1 MKQPFSI
8 ERFEIIPL
16 KQPFINGCLGFQ
28 AWIYIHFFVNKNVN
42 ISIYKYVCANISHL
56 YMHFIFC
63 IYLPVTYMSCMMC
76 SDFLKGQL
84 SFNKKT
90 KKLQSVHDFA
100 WFFGVLC
107 PLPKG
112 LVRVIRDHP
121 KVSYQAFQATV
132 RRLDHYTKGM
142 FEAFFWNKKGIPWCF
157 RHFF

>member
-1 MKQPFSI
+1 MVVW
-8 ERFEIIPL
+8 
-16 KQPFINGCLGFQ
+16 GFQ
-28 AWIYIHFFVNKNVN
+28 AWIYIHFFVNKNVY
-42 ISIYKYVCANISHL
+42 ISIYKYVCADINHL
-56 YMHFIFC
+56 YMHYIFC
-63 IYLPVTYMSCMMC
+63 IHLPVTYMSCMMC
-76 SDFLKGQL
+76 SDFLGGQL

-100 WFFGVLC
+100 WCFGVLC
-107 PLPKG
+107 PLPKC

-157 RHFF
+157 RHFFGTTIFSGFIFAKEKTQPPL